1 MNAKKCDRCGKYYDE
16 YNQNSKSNGIC
27 FCRKFFTNNLT
38 VAHDL
43 CIDLCPDCMNDVKA
57 FLKTDTK
64 TFVAAFNKSE
74 HTK

>member
-1 MNAKKCDRCGKYYDE
+1 MNARKCDRCGKYYDE

-27 FCRKFFTNNLT
+27 FCRNFFTNNLT

-57 FLKTDTK
+57 FLETDTK
-64 TFVAAFNKSE
+64 TFVAAFNKAQISN
-74 HTK
+74 